1 MWMVDPKILCRKHLL
16 GEHVELHMLDGH
28 LRRGRRI
35 DGFVRNNCTEPASI
49 TSRHLALATEMERR
63 GYRHVSPLNSL
74 AWPDYATIK
83 VDAEAS
89 LAELLR
95 RCPEC
100 REQFVKVST
109 DQPLRR
115 STRDGSEFMTE
126 NFLAQ
131 AHHAELSRLAKWQ
144 RLLDAGW
151 VEISPEALAA
161 PDGAQEVWFD

>member
-49 TSRHLALATEMERR
+49 TARHLALAVEMERR
-63 GYRHVSPLNSL
+63 GYHHASPLDSP
-74 AWPDYATIK
+74 AWPNYATVK
-83 VDAEAS
+83 VDVTAS

-100 REQFVKVST
+100 RVRADVC
-109 DQPLRR
+109 
-115 STRDGSEFMTE
+115 
-126 NFLAQ
+126 
-131 AHHAELSRLAKWQ
+131 
-144 RLLDAGW
+144 
-151 VEISPEALAA
+151 
-161 PDGAQEVWFD
+161 